1 MSRSY
6 MMALLCTAFL
16 FSTVV
21 SAFAGAK
28 LLVVSQDE
36 SILQV
41 FDADSWKLIGG
52 VRTGR
57 GPHEVIATPDGRYA
71 FVGDFES
78 VDNTV
83 TKIDLHEYQRVQAI
97 KMDPFYGP
105 HDLAITKDGKRLFV
119 TCEKSRTIIEVNP
132 DTGEL
137 VTNYNTLALMT
148 HKLVLSP
155 DEEFIFAT
163 NNNHNNL
170 SVIDLVKGDHE
181 RYIKCGKGAEALD
194 VTPDGK
200 FIWVAN
206 RIGQSISILDVA
218 ERKEIETISCPGY
231 PMRLR
236 ITPDGKRVLLTMG
249 TRGVLAVIDV
259 ASRQEVGAVETG
271 NLPLG
276 LTIRPDGKRAFVSNA
291 KDNKVS
297 VIDLDALTVVKVLK
311 TAKGPDGLAYVAK

>member
-1 MSRSY
+1 MSRSN
-6 MMALLCTAFL
+6 MVALLCTAL
-16 FSTVV
+16 IFSTAV
-21 SAFAGAK
+21 SAFGGAK

-41 FDADSWKLIGG
+41 FDPDSGKLLGG

-83 TKIDLHEYQRVQAI
+83 TKIDLHEYERVQAI
-97 KMDPFYGP
+97 KLDPFYGP
-105 HDLAITKDGKRLFV
+105 HDLAITRDGKRLFV
-119 TCEKSRTIIEVNP
+119 TAEKTRTIIEIDP
-132 DTGEL
+132 ETGEL
-137 VTNYNTLALMT
+137 LMNYNTLSLMT

-163 NNNHNNL
+163 NNAHNNL
-170 SVIDLVKGDHE
+170 SVIDLVRGEHE
-181 RYIKCGKGAEALD
+181 RYIRCGKGAEALD
-194 VTPDGK
+194 ITPDGK
-200 FIWVAN
+200 FLWVAN

-218 ERKEIETISCPGY
+218 ERKNIETVPCPGY

-236 ITPDGKRVLLTMG
+236 ITPDGKQALVTMG

-259 ASRQEVGAVETG
+259 ASREEVGAVETG
-271 NLPLG
+271 ELPLG
-276 LTIRPDGKRAFVSNA
+276 LAIQPDGKRAFVSNA
-291 KDNKVS
+291 KDNTVS
-297 VIDLDALTVVKVLK
+297 VIDLGALEVLRVLK
-311 TAKGPDGLAYVAK
+311 TAKAPDGLAYVAK